1 MPRFAANVSLLFTE
15 QPFLQRFEAAAQA
28 GFEAV
33 ECLFPYSHPA
43 TEVAA
48 ALRDSGLRMV
58 LHNAPPGQW
67 QQGERGLA
75 CLPGREDDFKQSL
88 AQALRYADALEV
100 PRVHVMAG
108 LVPAGVPHATWHA
121 TWLANLRHAAHEL
134 AAAGRQM
141 LLEPLNAHDVP
152 GYALGSVG
160 QAEQLLDTLQA
171 PNAALQFD
179 IYHAQRTQGELA
191 STLTRVL
198 PRVGHMQLADVPG
211 RHQPGTGEIAYPF
224 LFEHIDRLG
233 YNGWIGCEYH
243 PTGSTQESLGWLP
256 RTA

>member
-1 MPRFAANVSLLFTE
+1 MPRFAANLSLLFTE

-43 TEVAA
+43 AEVAA
-48 ALRDSGLRMV
+48 ALRDSGLPLV

-67 QQGERGLA
+67 DKGERGLA
-75 CLPGREDDFKQSL
+75 CLPGREADFRQTL
-88 AQALRYADALEV
+88 AQALRYAEALDA

-108 LVPAGVPHATWHA
+108 LVPLGVPHATWHT
-121 TWLANLRHAAHEL
+121 TWVANLRHAAREL
-134 AAAGRQM
+134 AAAGRQL
-141 LLEPLNAHDVP
+141 LLEPLNPHDVP
-152 GYALGSVG
+152 GYALGSVA
-160 QAEQLLDTLQA
+160 QAEQLLDVLQA

-191 STLTRVL
+191 NTLARVL
-198 PRVGHMQLADVPG
+198 PRVGHMQLADTPG

-233 YNGWIGCEYH
+233 YTGWIGCEYH
-243 PTGSTQESLGWLP
+243 PTGHTSQSLGWLP
-256 RTA
+256 AKP